1 MAFVAYIVSLVA
13 AFVGVL
19 ALYGTLLKPIT
30 AKRPPAAQAVA
41 AEKAEP
47 ETTNSTRVRP
57 ASSQKRQEAA
67 ETRKRNE
74 ATEARQHYEAV
85 EARERDKPNATR
97 DRDDANEAR
106 AQEDADA
113 DPPAAR
119 APRTSRRS
127 PVRVEPG
134 EGLRLEPER
143 CWIVTDSTR
152 GFGYYGRCR

>member
-47 ETTNSTRVRP
+47 ETTSSTRVRP

-67 ETRKRNE
+67 EARKRNE
-74 ATEARQHYEAV
+74 ATDARQPYEAA
-85 EARERDKPNATR
+85 EARERARPDTARGR
-97 DRDDANEAR
+97 DEAHEAR
-106 AQEDADA
+106 AQEEADV
-113 DPPAAR
+113 PPAAR
-119 APRTSRRS
+119 VPRTSRHS

-152 GFGYYGRCR
+152 GFGYYGRCQ

>member
-47 ETTNSTRVRP
+47 ETTSSTRVRP
-57 ASSQKRQEAA
+57 AAASQKRQEAA
-67 ETRKRNE
+67 ETHKRKE
-74 ATEARQHYEAV
+74 ATDARQPYEAAG
-85 EARERDKPNATR
+85 ARERARPDTARGR
-97 DRDDANEAR
+97 DEAHEAR
-106 AQEDADA
+106 AQEEADA
-113 DPPAAR
+113 PPAAR
-119 APRTSRRS
+119 VPRTSRRS

-152 GFGYYGRCR
+152 GFGYYGRCQ